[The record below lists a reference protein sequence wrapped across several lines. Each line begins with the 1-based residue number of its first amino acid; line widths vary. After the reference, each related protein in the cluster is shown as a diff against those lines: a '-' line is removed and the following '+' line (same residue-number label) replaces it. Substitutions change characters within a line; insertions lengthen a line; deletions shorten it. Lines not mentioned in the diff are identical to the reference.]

1 MCPRLDDKHAH
12 EAENLSK
19 TVGEK
24 NKTERKRI
32 TDRTCSLH
40 KRYDIGRRR

>member
-24 NKTERKRI
+24 IKRNENE
-32 TDRTCSLH
+32 
-40 KRYDIGRRR
+40 